1 MNRYRDEFIP
11 TISKPSFATAFVRPD
26 FFKASEKAPEFTGR
40 GAGAGDQHSD
50 RELRHACLGCCT
62 CCSGRS
68 LRLTAIILT
77 HQTRAAAT
85 TPLSRPHLMAR
96 EPARRGAP
104 SPSASPTPSTVA
116 AFAMRRDTASPFAS
130 SPAFRDVASPMS
142 ASHASV
148 SKDAAR
154 ATLSPRPMSPAA
166 YRLDASASG
175 PSSKP
180 NASASSSS
188 RSATNAKLDD
198 GFSTRPAERT
208 SIRSQQGGDQTP
220 STRSSDKS
228 AERSFYRRVLFQ
240 DLSPNAEAPTIT
252 HDADLDH
259 EIYLLLAYLLR
270 ETVLPWYS
278 KLTPDREFLTQV
290 TSIITAIVHTITERQ
305 LFPAQANASSPAT
318 NESDIHAPRTPAQSD
333 LVRIHDLL
341 SRDIPLVLRQHCQ
354 EFRLACAKAGSV
366 WAPLGASATPPTLTK
381 DVSSVGNDEQ
391 RHQQVHERLS
401 AEYQSA
407 FLPSSKIDSASA
419 SPLQVAQLLSAAC
432 PHPGIDGASDSLDG
446 KIDLTYLRIAV
457 LNLLSSLMP
466 ADEFTPDTE
475 KFIVRDVLVTV
486 LRGALARSFRPW
498 FFVQSMH
505 KALDAAGWP
514 SHPTLPSSEPAHR
527 LKSEPVQ
534 TADTP
539 APASQVTASILTLI
553 SRLPLLLVNAWTF
566 LVLRALPFVVRAY
579 LDLFN
584 VHREASRK
592 RRRRQQLQ
600 VDGGSMHVRTSSTNQ
615 IPPSLSTGSLN
626 ERKMHGR
633 YPSRK
638 FQFGPDGT
646 LLDRGNSSGAAKG
659 VDETREIEPAGTV
672 ATEDVEE
679 SHPLHDYVG
688 NWLGATEE
696 ILQVSSHALLRTAF
710 GFVRTALGASGMD
723 AVLNRMIVR
732 KINAALR
739 DTQTWTRMVQEL
751 RRILLP
757 NGHFPPSVPDPDVE
771 TQEAEWIRLRT
782 RLVCNPSGSAVS
794 PSDAQQES
802 FLARISKKML
812 LGSADTS
819 LGRGDRAS
827 KVRDTQYQLQTLTA
841 WLAPFCSPQAAGS
854 NTLFAILLF
863 ERVVATL
870 CPDLTIP

>member
-1 MNRYRDEFIP
+1 
-11 TISKPSFATAFVRPD
+11 
-26 FFKASEKAPEFTGR
+26 
-40 GAGAGDQHSD
+40 
-50 RELRHACLGCCT
+50 
-62 CCSGRS
+62 
-68 LRLTAIILT
+68 
-77 HQTRAAAT
+77 
-85 TPLSRPHLMAR
+85 MAR

-175 PSSKP
+175 PSSRP

-220 STRSSDKS
+220 GTRSSDKS

-252 HDADLDH
+252 HDAELDH

-305 LFPAQANASSPAT
+305 LFPAQANAPSPAT

-381 DVSSVGNDEQ
+381 DVSSVEHDEQ
-391 RHQQVHERLS
+391 RRQQVHEHLS

-432 PHPGIDGASDSLDG
+432 PHPGIDGASGSLDG

-475 KFIVRDVLVTV
+475 KFIVRDVLVTL

-498 FFVQSMH
+498 FLVQSMH

-592 RRRRQQLQ
+592 RRRRQQRQ

-659 VDETREIEPAGTV
+659 VDETRETEPAGTV

-782 RLVCNPSGSAVS
+782 RLVCSPSGSAVS
-794 PSDAQQES
+794 TSDAQQES
-802 FLARISKKML
+802 LLARISKKML
-812 LGSADTS
+812 LGSAGTS

-827 KVRDTQYQLQTLTA
+827 KVRDTQDQLQTVTA
-841 WLAPFCSPQAAGS
+841 WLAPFCSPQAAGP

-863 ERVVATL
+863 ERVVVTL